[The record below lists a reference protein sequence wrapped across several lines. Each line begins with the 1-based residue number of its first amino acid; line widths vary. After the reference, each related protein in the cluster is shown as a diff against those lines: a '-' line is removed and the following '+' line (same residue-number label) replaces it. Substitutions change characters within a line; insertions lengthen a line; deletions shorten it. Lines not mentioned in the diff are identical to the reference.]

1 MTKKHYEAI
10 ADCIEYRLCAKDNHP
25 HEIAKRLADY
35 FANDNK
41 NFNRAMF
48 LTACGI
54 EQKTEYKSA
63 ICEFCKKYRTE
74 CSC

>member
-35 FANDNK
+35 FATDNK

-48 LTACGI
+48 LAACGI
-54 EQKTEYKSA
+54 EQS
-63 ICEFCKKYRTE
+63 
-74 CSC
+74 